1 MKDSKLV
8 IFIAITVILIFLI
21 LAIPFTSLN
30 QNLSNVIGFIFLL
43 SIEFGPYI
51 IIAYYFF
58 FKSEYW
64 TNRKTQKFAKNE
76 RTNIIPSNKTIIRNC
91 QNCANS
97 VILGDKYC
105 QKCGT
110 KVDLR

>member
-43 SIEFGPYI
+43 
-51 IIAYYFF
+51 
-58 FKSEYW
+58 
-64 TNRKTQKFAKNE
+64 N
-76 RTNIIPSNKTIIRNC
+76 
-91 QNCANS
+91 
-97 VILGDKYC
+97 
-105 QKCGT
+105 
-110 KVDLR
+110 